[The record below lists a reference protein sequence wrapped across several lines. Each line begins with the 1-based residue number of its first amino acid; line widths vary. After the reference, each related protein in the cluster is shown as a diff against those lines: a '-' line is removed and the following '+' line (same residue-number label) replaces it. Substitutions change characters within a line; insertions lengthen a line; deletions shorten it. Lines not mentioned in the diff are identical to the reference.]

1 MPGTV
6 VASVEV
12 SGELDRCN
20 SCLYKSNSQEEKMG
34 KYINKILC
42 AKNFHSKGST

>member
-12 SGELDRCN
+12 SGELHDCDT
-20 SCLYKSNSQEEKMG
+20 CLHRFYSQERKMG
-34 KYINKILC
+34 ELIDN
-42 AKNFHSKGST
+42 